1 MANKVGTKTGQKT
14 SAGKEVYK
22 TPEGE
27 SVSEKSVTIKFGDN
41 AYVNAPSIHNGKRY
55 TEDEIKEML
64 LEGTIKP
71 TSRHDTLE
79 EAIKAAKTRSDN
91 LLKDGGMAKRMAKQ
105 MELFEPVERGFDEGG
120 LMEEGGMVD
129 EVSGNDV
136 PPGSL
141 RTEVR
146 DDIPAQ
152 LSEGEFVFPADVV
165 RYIGLE
171 NLMRMRQEAKQGLA
185 QMEAMGQMG
194 NSEEAVVEDDLPFD
208 MYDLDVDDEDEYNNM
223 AVGGMPIKDQTR
235 QAFQLGGTVQLP
247 GFTGV
252 QTTPPTA
259 PTTGYR
265 PYVQP
270 IQAASSQFVPQF
282 TGVQY
287 TAATGTT
294 NIPTFADTV
303 GRNPGQYDEL
313 RTYVNDAGQTL
324 QIPFKNGQPI
334 YPIPYGYR
342 YQTKETTTPTDT
354 STIPTTVVGQD
365 DDRGGDG
372 DRGVGVGS
380 ATVTGASD
388 MESATMDAS
397 RGRFGIRD
405 SSVGFYGGSREF
417 GFSNPEMRS
426 ATFDMAKAQLFSLS
440 PMAAAGIAIGNQ
452 LGILDNMST
461 SNQDAIAGQTA
472 KGMALGMMGYSD
484 PGQIATQ
491 EQATA
496 YGLAISAAM
505 EASKKGQDIRSA
517 VDAVMAEHQDAINQG
532 LVSAMT
538 DIGYSPD
545 SVNSVEALSAASKG
559 YAALAAAYDKDAQEA
574 LDNGAIR
581 SELTGK
587 AITSKAT
594 GKAITTEKALQE
606 SKASK
611 SKANQA
617 KAAAAITGNA
627 AAEKGDSAPP
637 GSAPS
642 DPADYGAMSPE
653 DAAGMFGEETEMSDM
668 AESEAQEADEAS
680 GGGGGYGS
688 DSGGVGG
695 AGDMGVIC
703 LTEDM
708 KVKCNGIVDFVTRV
722 QVGDIIDNTVVTEVL
737 HKHMRE
743 GYYKVN
749 GELKITNDHP
759 VLANGFWKRTEDLVL
774 GDYINNIEVISL
786 EYVEQVTPTVYIGT
800 ADDRYDVY
808 TEGEVY
814 TVHGQYK
821 NALKKAA

>member
-1 MANKVGTKTGQKT
+1 
-14 SAGKEVYK
+14 
-22 TPEGE
+22 
-27 SVSEKSVTIKFGDN
+27 
-41 AYVNAPSIHNGKRY
+41 
-55 TEDEIKEML
+55 
-64 LEGTIKP
+64 
-71 TSRHDTLE
+71 
-79 EAIKAAKTRSDN
+79 
-91 LLKDGGMAKRMAKQ
+91 MAKRMAKQ

-165 RYIGLE
+165 RYIGLK

-388 MESATMDAS
+388 MESAMMDAS
-397 RGRFGIRD
+397 RGRFGTRD

-426 ATFDMAKAQLFSLS
+426 ATFDMAKAQLGSLS
-440 PMAAAGIAIGNQ
+440 PTAAAGIAIGNQ

-461 SNQDAIAGQTA
+461 PNQDAIAGQTA

-505 EASKKGQDIRSA
+505 EASKKGLDIRSA

-538 DIGYSPD
+538 DIGYSPA

-559 YAALAAAYDKDAQEA
+559 YAALAAAYDKDAQDA
-574 LDNGAIR
+574 LDAGTVTDGSGKAVT
-581 SELTGK
+581 SEVTGK
-587 AITSKAT
+587 AV
-594 GKAITTEKALQE
+594 TTEKALQE

-653 DAAGMFGEETEMSDM
+653 DAAGMFGDSGPSD
-668 AESEAQEADEAS
+668 SDPS
-680 GGGGGYGS
+680 GDNAG
-688 DSGGVGG
+688 SGGVGPAG
-695 AGDMGVIC
+695 GDESSENAGDA
-703 LTEDM
+703 
-708 KVKCNGIVDFVTRV
+708 
-722 QVGDIIDNTVVTEVL
+722 
-737 HKHMRE
+737 
-743 GYYKVN
+743 
-749 GELKITNDHP
+749 ND
-759 VLANGFWKRTEDLVL
+759 E
-774 GDYINNIEVISL
+774 
-786 EYVEQVTPTVYIGT
+786 
-800 ADDRYDVY
+800 
-808 TEGEVY
+808 
-814 TVHGQYK
+814 
-821 NALKKAA
+821 

>member
-1 MANKVGTKTGQKT
+1 
-14 SAGKEVYK
+14 
-22 TPEGE
+22 
-27 SVSEKSVTIKFGDN
+27 
-41 AYVNAPSIHNGKRY
+41 
-55 TEDEIKEML
+55 
-64 LEGTIKP
+64 
-71 TSRHDTLE
+71 
-79 EAIKAAKTRSDN
+79 
-91 LLKDGGMAKRMAKQ
+91 
-105 MELFEPVERGFDEGG
+105 
-120 LMEEGGMVD
+120 
-129 EVSGNDV
+129 
-136 PPGSL
+136 
-141 RTEVR
+141 
-146 DDIPAQ
+146 
-152 LSEGEFVFPADVV
+152 
-165 RYIGLE
+165 
-171 NLMRMRQEAKQGLA
+171 
-185 QMEAMGQMG
+185 
-194 NSEEAVVEDDLPFD
+194 
-208 MYDLDVDDEDEYNNM
+208 
-223 AVGGMPIKDQTR
+223 
-235 QAFQLGGTVQLP
+235 
-247 GFTGV
+247 
-252 QTTPPTA
+252 
-259 PTTGYR
+259 
-265 PYVQP
+265 
-270 IQAASSQFVPQF
+270 
-282 TGVQY
+282 VQY

-388 MESATMDAS
+388 MESAMMDAS
-397 RGRFGIRD
+397 RGRFGTRD
-405 SSVGFYGGSREF
+405 SSVGVYGGSREF

-426 ATFDMAKAQLFSLS
+426 ATFDMAKAQLGSLS

-559 YAALAAAYDKDAQEA
+559 YAALAAAYDKDAQDA
-574 LDNGAIR
+574 LDAGAIR

-587 AITSKAT
+587 AITSKVT
-594 GKAITTEKALQE
+594 GKAVTTEKALQE

-642 DPADYGAMSPE
+642 DPDNYGAMSPE
-653 DAAGMFGEETEMSDM
+653 DVAGMFGDSTS
-668 AESEAQEADEAS
+668 AS
-680 GGGGGYGS
+680 
-688 DSGGVGG
+688 
-695 AGDMGVIC
+695 
-703 LTEDM
+703 
-708 KVKCNGIVDFVTRV
+708 
-722 QVGDIIDNTVVTEVL
+722 
-737 HKHMRE
+737 
-743 GYYKVN
+743 
-749 GELKITNDHP
+749 P
-759 VLANGFWKRTEDLVL
+759 
-774 GDYINNIEVISL
+774 
-786 EYVEQVTPTVYIGT
+786 
-800 ADDRYDVY
+800 
-808 TEGEVY
+808 
-814 TVHGQYK
+814 
-821 NALKKAA
+821 